1 MKGKCGNGWKNIRL
15 IVPLMLLAGCL
26 FMAGCGGNSKEDG
39 GTETARLRVTL
50 VCTQDVPDTELI
62 QEEANKLLADQG
74 IEVELIPIE
83 FGSIQ
88 QQMNLLVTGGD
99 DSVDVFSSKYWSN
112 LSALVSNGQVL
123 ALDEYL
129 KTCPEIAETI
139 GEEYLA
145 CGAVGGTTYGLP
157 VITGYGLGTGY
168 VLRKDLAD
176 ACGITID
183 PDRVYTL
190 DEFTDM
196 MVKIKEAHPELC
208 LIPTSTAGVYGPS
221 NIDPLGDSANLLG
234 VLGNY
239 GQDTTVINYYE
250 SEEYYEVLEY
260 FKKWKELGL
269 YMEDPLNSTDGLKSY
284 IKSGKAAGS
293 FANSF
298 DMVCQ
303 AQTDSVSTG
312 YELVGIRL
320 DETLITTTG
329 VNGNLWHVSAG
340 CKNPDAAVRFLRELY
355 TNQEL
360 ATLLAC
366 GIEGQHYQMDGNI
379 ADYAEGTD
387 ATSAAWS
394 LGIAWYW
401 PNQTLTPPWKPQS
414 EDYFDRMLA
423 SNESAM
429 RSKALGFTFDSSS
442 VTNEMTACINV
453 VNQYKMA
460 LEVVE
465 ADIDETLPKFQQE
478 LRDAGIDVIIQEK
491 QKQLDAWLAQQE

>member
-1 MKGKCGNGWKNIRL
+1 MKGRL
-15 IVPLMLLAGCL
+15 KIFRTVVCAGLLSCCLLA
-26 FMAGCGGNSKEDG
+26 AGCGGNMEEGSG
-39 GTETARLRVTL
+39 AETAKLRVTL

-62 QEEANKLLADQG
+62 QDEANILLAGQG

-129 KTCPEIAETI
+129 EKYPEIGETI

-145 CGAVGGTTYGLP
+145 CGAVGEQTFGLP

-176 ACGITID
+176 ECGITID
-183 PDRVYTL
+183 PDRIYTL
-190 DEFTDM
+190 EEFTDIM
-196 MVKIKEAHPELC
+196 TQIQTAHPELC
-208 LIPTSTAGVYGPS
+208 MIPTSTAGVYGPG
-221 NIDPLGDSANLLG
+221 NIDPLGDSTNLLG

-250 SEEYYEVLEY
+250 SEEYYETLEY
-260 FKKWKELGL
+260 FKKWKALGF
-269 YMEDPLNSTDGLKSY
+269 YMDDPLNSTDGLKSY

-293 FANSF
+293 FSNSF

-312 YELVGIRL
+312 YELAGIRL
-320 DETLITTTG
+320 DQTLITTTG
-329 VNGNLWHVSAG
+329 VNTGMWHISAG
-340 CKNPDAAVRFLRELY
+340 CKNPDAAVRFLKELY

-360 ATLLAC
+360 ATLLSC
-366 GIEGQHYQMDGNI
+366 GIEGRHYQMNGKT
-379 ADYAEGTD
+379 ATYAEGTD

-401 PNQTLTPPWKPQS
+401 PNQTLTPPWEPQA
-414 EDYFDRMLA
+414 EDYFDRMLS
-423 SNESAM
+423 SNENAL
-429 RSKALGFTFDSSS
+429 RSKALGFTFDSSP

-465 ADIDETLPKFQQE
+465 TDIDETLPQFQMD
-478 LRDAGIDVIIQEK
+478 LKAAGIDRIVEEK
-491 QKQLDAWLAQQE
+491 QRQLDEWLAQNQ